1 MIRRAPSPAS
11 SVHSLEPLEP
21 LEPLHVELYT
31 KRPLPELPLKSR
43 SSCSSLLCKDKAKGG
58 TGRGGRPKKNFL
70 KVTCHNRPSRPYEVE
85 MTLGI
90 VPKGPSPL
98 QMYAL
103 DQQSHERLAIGLDR
117 VPCLRK

>member
-1 MIRRAPSPAS
+1 
-11 SVHSLEPLEP
+11 
-21 LEPLHVELYT
+21 VELYT
-31 KRPLPELPLKSR
+31 KRPLPELPLKSK
-43 SSCSSLLCKDKAKGG
+43 SSCSSLHGNGKKAA
-58 TGRGGRPKKNFL
+58 RGDRLKKNFL

-117 VPCLRK
+117 VPCLRKCRREASVVQGGDDGKKDVHVDG